1 MGSTEWNMDTDHRT
15 HSRDSHII
23 QHSAGYLKD
32 LAIIQDLRT
41 LNTGMMC
48 LDTCDKYA
56 TSVTTTW
63 TPEFNNILPGTYVLK
78 YVCEDHQGHQ
88 SIKSRTVVNED
99 KTKPVIRILGQDLMT
114 LEATHGGNYVD
125 DGATCSDQVDGMISQ
140 NVEVSGDVV
149 NLGKR
154 NKYVISYNCKDSAGN
169 KADTAMRVVY
179 VVQTTCP
186 TCKLAGASKLSR
198 EASFPYVDAGAKCT
212 DLIDGNVATI
222 TRNTVNVER
231 TGTYYVTYRAKN
243 TIGLWNDGAKCRYGA
258 KKYTRTVV
266 VIDPLKPVISLTY
279 NGKKVTSGNHV
290 DTGVNAQANPFKLMA
305 ETATTSSVNGW
316 VVGAAA
322 SAVTGLALL
331 GYSMRKTSVA
341 TSVPV

>member
-1 MGSTEWNMDTDHRT
+1 MGTATKYRT
-15 HSRDSHII
+15 II
-23 QHSAGYLKD
+23 
-32 LAIIQDLRT
+32 
-41 LNTGMMC
+41 
-48 LDTCDKYA
+48 
-56 TSVTTTW
+56 
-63 TPEFNNILPGTYVLK
+63 
-78 YVCEDHQGHQ
+78 
-88 SIKSRTVVNED
+88 NED
-99 KTKPVIRILGQDLMT
+99 KTKPIIRILGK
-114 LEATHGGNYVD
+114 G
-125 DGATCSDQVDGMISQ
+125 
-140 NVEVSGDVV
+140 
-149 NLGKR
+149 

-198 EASFPYVDAGAKCT
+198 EASSPYVDAGAKCT

-258 KKYTRTVV
+258 KKSPRPVV
-266 VIDPLKPVISLTY
+266 VIDTLKPVISLTY

-305 ETATTSSVNGW
+305 ETTTTSSVNGW
-316 VVGAAA
+316 VVGAVA

>member
-1 MGSTEWNMDTDHRT
+1 MG
-15 HSRDSHII
+15 
-23 QHSAGYLKD
+23 
-32 LAIIQDLRT
+32 
-41 LNTGMMC
+41 
-48 LDTCDKYA
+48 
-56 TSVTTTW
+56 
-63 TPEFNNILPGTYVLK
+63 GTYVLK
-78 YVCEDHQGHQ
+78 YVCTDNARNTAT
-88 SIKSRTVVNED
+88 KYRTIINED
-99 KTKPVIRILGQDLMT
+99 KTKPIIRILGKDLMT
-114 LEATHGGNYVD
+114 LEATHNGNYVD

-169 KADTAMRVVY
+169 KADTAVRVVY

-186 TCKLAGASKLSR
+186 TCKLAGATKLSR

-231 TGTYYVTYRAKN
+231 TGTYYVTYRAK
-243 TIGLWNDGAKCRYGA
+243 
-258 KKYTRTVV
+258 KYTRTVV
-266 VIDPLKPVISLTY
+266 VIDTLKPVISLTY

-305 ETATTSSVNGW
+305 ETTTTSSVNGW